1 MPDGAQN
8 GDMVQVHY
16 TGRLD
21 DGETFD
27 SSDGGDPL
35 EFQVGAGQVI
45 PGFDEGVLGMS
56 VGDKK
61 TVKIEADDAYGP
73 RAEQLVNQIPRA
85 GINLGET
92 KPEAGMSLIMHV
104 ADGQEIPVTIT
115 EVTATHVTLDAN
127 HPLAGERLTFE
138 IERVK

>member
-8 GDMVQVHY
+8 GDTVQVHY